1 MYNLFNWNKII
12 VLENIMFDSVY
23 DKLLMHT
30 IEKNL
35 KQFQK
40 ERQLNVS
47 NSLIH
52 SISESLSVEIR
63 EVLERNGF
71 EVNLKEEKFYEQAQ
85 ADD

>member
-1 MYNLFNWNKII
+1 
-12 VLENIMFDSVY
+12 MFDSVY

-47 NSLIH
+47 NNLIH
-52 SISESLSVEIR
+52 SISESLSIEIR

-71 EVNLKEEKFYEQAQ
+71 EVNLREEKFYEQAQ
-85 ADD
+85 TND